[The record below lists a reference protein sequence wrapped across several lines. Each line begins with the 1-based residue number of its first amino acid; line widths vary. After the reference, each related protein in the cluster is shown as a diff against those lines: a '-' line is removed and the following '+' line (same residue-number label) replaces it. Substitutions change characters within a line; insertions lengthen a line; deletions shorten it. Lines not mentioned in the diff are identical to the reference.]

1 MTPARP
7 RTSLISLVACVSPAF
22 AQDGQIHAS
31 LDLGVSH
38 ALSRDFSNAP
48 GSVANTDVFA
58 ALSVLFPIDERSRMG
73 LSMGT
78 RLSDYSF
85 DNATAL
91 VPGFQAGWDSVLMHE
106 IGVQYTRAED
116 TQFTWFVGGSIASSG
131 EAGADFTQTLT
142 YAAFAGARYKVSDSL
157 TLGVAGGL
165 STRLERSVLGFP
177 VPTVDWKINEHWSLS
192 TDVGTRPGGIT
203 LAYAPD
209 EQWRF
214 TLSGGLDARAFRL
227 DNQGAAPRGVGR
239 DTRGFVQLGADLNF
253 SHQFGVNARVGVD
266 VWREFEVLD
275 QDGVELN
282 NLEADPMIYA
292 EVGLVWRF

>member
-1 MTPARP
+1 MTLARP
-7 RTSLISLVACVSPAF
+7 RLLLACLAACASPAL
-22 AQDGQIHAS
+22 AQDATIHAS

-38 ALSRDFSNAP
+38 ALSRDFRNAP

-58 ALSVLFPIDERSRMG
+58 ALSVLFPLDERSRMG

-91 VPGFQAGWDSVLMHE
+91 APGFSEGWDSILMHE

-116 TQFTWFVGGSIASSG
+116 PQFSWFVGGSVASQG

-142 YAAFAGARYKVSDSL
+142 YAAFAGVRYKVSDALS
-157 TLGVAGGL
+157 LGVAGGL

-177 VPTVDWKINEHWSLS
+177 VPTVDWKIDEHWSLS
-192 TDVGTRPGGIT
+192 TDVGTRPGGVT

-227 DNQGAAPRGVGR
+227 DGQGAAPRGVGR
-239 DTRGFVQLGADLNF
+239 DTRAFLQLGADLNL
-253 SHQFGVNARVGVD
+253 SQQFGVNARVGVD
-266 VWREFEVLD
+266 VWREFEILD

-282 NLEADPMIYA
+282 NLETDPMIYA
-292 EVGLVWRF
+292 EIGLVWRF